1 MVQISALRVRK
12 VSPVIPGRTLGSD
25 LCLWRTECGEQ
36 YQTRPEVNK
45 GKPKV
50 WFMFLLIEFED

>member
-1 MVQISALRVRK
+1 M
-12 VSPVIPGRTLGSD
+12 IPGRTLGSD

-45 GKPKV
+45 GKPKE